1 MPLHY
6 TNSGLAGHRAAPTSH
21 ARPVSNI
28 PMNTGASYCCE
39 PTCFER
45 MPPKAHYQSA
55 AAVSGPPL
63 RVVGKSALLEKLLSA
78 LGQGKAKPTTKPK
91 PKIDQSALLRRLRS
105 GGGSDSQSSVE
116 PAKVEPRV
124 SSADLAAGVGVLSTA
139 LAGLEDVLAMRGY
152 SRQVERLFRGVEP
165 QIFQRVFGQ
174 AIQGA
179 TTKSTL
185 EAFQTQVNT
194 LYDNV
199 QSLYRTLLSMNPRS
213 IGFAAGDWMR
223 FGEKDNQRTMQLQ
236 ILDRAT
242 RRVTKAI
249 NFIRRSL

>member
-1 MPLHY
+1 MPLHF
-6 TNSGLAGHRAAPTSH
+6 TNSGLAGHRATPISH
-21 ARPVSNI
+21 ARPVGNI

-91 PKIDQSALLRRLRS
+91 PKKVDQRDLLRRLRS
-105 GGGSDSQSSVE
+105 GGSSERSVE
-116 PAKVEPRV
+116 PVKVEPKV

-185 EAFQTQVNT
+185 EAFQSQVDT

-199 QSLYRTLLSMNPRS
+199 QSLYRTLLSMTPRS

-223 FGEKDNQRTMQLQ
+223 FGEKTNQRTMQLQ

-242 RRVTKAI
+242 RRVTEAI